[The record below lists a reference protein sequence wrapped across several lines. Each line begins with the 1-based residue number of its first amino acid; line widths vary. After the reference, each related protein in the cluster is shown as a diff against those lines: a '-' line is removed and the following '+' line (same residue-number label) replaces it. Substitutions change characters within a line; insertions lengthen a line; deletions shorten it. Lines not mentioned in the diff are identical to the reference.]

1 MHCGVQT
8 LLLVRGGNF
17 GEFWHIPLR
26 VGLSKLQPS
35 PPLLQAGNGARH
47 LPCSLCRRGT
57 PCGNAASEPVSGSAV
72 AGICETAGP
81 SQFNCA
87 CGQLSTFFR
96 HLRIGMPWWEEQL
109 FPAAQLDPCEP
120 PPARSSSMEAA
131 PQKQPHFLAAPFP
144 AGASQLCPSSRLPVA
159 HASAPRIIPCLFPM
173 NTWNTPRPGKRCL
186 PRALIYICFSCFLI
200 VSQLT
205 WKDQDS
211 GSSRPWNGEEEQ
223 DPCLHPLLIL
233 NPCPSPHSSRR
244 GSLLSPIPASEE
256 GIPPPFL
263 LPRCFASLTSF
274 PLPSVSLIFLPF
286 FFPLT
291 LVLLP
296 REKCFEKEIGNW
308 HTPIISASK
317 PLNEVGR

>member
-1 MHCGVQT
+1 
-8 LLLVRGGNF
+8 
-17 GEFWHIPLR
+17 
-26 VGLSKLQPS
+26 
-35 PPLLQAGNGARH
+35 
-47 LPCSLCRRGT
+47 
-57 PCGNAASEPVSGSAV
+57 
-72 AGICETAGP
+72 
-81 SQFNCA
+81 
-87 CGQLSTFFR
+87 
-96 HLRIGMPWWEEQL
+96 
-109 FPAAQLDPCEP
+109 
-120 PPARSSSMEAA
+120 MEAA

-159 HASAPRIIPCLFPM
+159 CASAPRIIPCLFPT

-205 WKDQDS
+205 WKDQES

-223 DPCLHPLLIL
+223 DPRLHPLLIL